1 MRIKRRERQV
11 RRSSRGR
18 DSLNKRVVG
27 LQRGLARLKR
37 NVSSPASN
45 SSVEQERAME
55 YRQLGNSGLK
65 VSVLTMG
72 AMTFGGKGDFAKVGN
87 LQLNDVRRLIDIVA
101 DAGVNLIDTANVYSA
116 GASEELIGEAMGA
129 KRKPGMLIAT
139 KARYPMGEGPNDRGL
154 SRWHLIRE
162 CEASLKRLRTD
173 VIDLYQ
179 VHQWDGLT
187 PLEETM
193 EALDS
198 LVRSGKVRYIGCSN
212 WSGWHVMK
220 AMEVARRDGRVPFVS
235 EQIHYTLQ
243 AREAEYELI
252 PIAVDQKLGV
262 LVWSPL
268 AGGLLSGKYRRDHKT
283 PEGRQMAGWNEP
295 PVRDENALW
304 AIVDELVAIAAAR
317 NVSAAQVA
325 LAWALERPAVTS
337 LIIGG
342 RTEAQFRDNLGC
354 VNVKLSAEERARLD
368 KASLPPLIYPYW
380 HQSRTASDRLGPA
393 DLTLHAPY
401 LK

>member
-116 GASEELIGEAMGA
+116 GASEELIGEAMSA

-304 AIVDELVAIAAAR
+304 AIVDELVAVAAAR

-354 VNVKLSAEERARLD
+354 VDVKLSAEERARLD